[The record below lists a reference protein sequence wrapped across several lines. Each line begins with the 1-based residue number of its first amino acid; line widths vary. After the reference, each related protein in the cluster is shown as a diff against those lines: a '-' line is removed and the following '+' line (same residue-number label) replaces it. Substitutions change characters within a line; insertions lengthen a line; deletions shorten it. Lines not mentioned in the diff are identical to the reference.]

1 MKITKPVI
9 QSPSDKLTA
18 KAEQALLEKL
28 PVDQKTLTLIGRILE
43 PQNLKRIG
51 IAAIGGS
58 ALISL
63 ISTLGHDKV
72 YQAAVGREIK
82 KQIAPLEHKLDE
94 LRTQNAVLLQQN
106 RELIARLNELQARNQ

>member
-9 QSPSDKLTA
+9 QTPSDKLTA

-28 PVDQKTLTLIGRILE
+28 PVDQKTLTLVGKVLE
-43 PQNLKRIG
+43 PKNLKRIG

-63 ISTLGHDKV
+63 VSSISHDKV
-72 YQAAVGREIK
+72 YQAAVAREIK

-106 RELIARLNELQARNQ
+106 REMIARLNELQAKQ